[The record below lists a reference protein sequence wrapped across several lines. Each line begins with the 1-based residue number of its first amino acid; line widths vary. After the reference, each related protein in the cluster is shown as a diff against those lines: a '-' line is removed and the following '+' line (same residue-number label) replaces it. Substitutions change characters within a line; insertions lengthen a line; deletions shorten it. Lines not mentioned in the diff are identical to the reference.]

1 MTSTADVAGFAADVE
16 YDRLPTDVR
25 EAVKRRLLDVI
36 GVGLRNR
43 TAGPAD
49 AARQGLTPDGTTTA
63 GESRVWGSPA
73 TTSAPRTAMCNA
85 VAVAAGN
92 GPTFLSPALAP
103 VGGSVAG
110 VVAAADAGG
119 APGEATIAGLAAALE
134 FHGECALN
142 APLDGLHPATHTA
155 VAVAVGAGR
164 TMGLDASTLSDAIAI
179 ASSRVTLSAG
189 DSTDP
194 IPAGNAALSGVYAC
208 LLASGG
214 VSAPDS
220 FSAAGGWHDR
230 MGPFDLD
237 FDPGCERVRDA
248 AVLPYEARP
257 HEQTAIGAAIELA
270 TGTPIDPADI
280 GTVTVETSE
289 RAAAELDP
297 RRIAAALVDREFAVD
312 PGTRAD
318 FEPVAETVTVATAE
332 ELTDRGSFGTRP
344 VRITVESR
352 DGSVSE
358 TILETFDGHP
368 STPASWGTVT
378 EKFHAITGE
387 TYGRPRRERI
397 VETVRSFEAESA
409 AELARLLR

>member
-1 MTSTADVAGFAADVE
+1 MTSTADVADFAAAVE
-16 YDRLPTDVR
+16 YDRLPNDVR
-25 EAVKRRLLDVI
+25 EAVKRRLLDAV

-49 AARQGLTPDGTTTA
+49 AARQGLTPDGTTIT

-73 TTSAPRTAMCNA
+73 TTSTPRAAMCNGT
-85 VAVAAGN
+85 AVAAGN
-92 GPTFLSPALAP
+92 GPTFLSPTPAP

-119 APGEATIAGLAAALE
+119 ATGEATISGLAAALE
-134 FHGECALN
+134 FHGECAWN

-155 VAVAVGAGR
+155 VAASVGAGR
-164 TMGLDASTLSDAIAI
+164 TMGLDASTLADAIAVAASRI
-179 ASSRVTLSAG
+179 ALSAG
-189 DSTDP
+189 DPADP
-194 IPAGNAALSGVYAC
+194 IPTGNAALTGLYAC

-220 FSAAGGWHDR
+220 FSADGGWHDR
-230 MGPFDLD
+230 VGPFDLD

-280 GTVTVETSE
+280 DAVTVETS
-289 RAAAELDP
+289 AVAAEALDP
-297 RRIAAALVDREFAVD
+297 RRIAAALVDRELAVD
-312 PGTRAD
+312 PGSRTD
-318 FEPVAETVTVATAE
+318 LEPVAETVTVAATE
-332 ELTDRGSFGTRP
+332 ELTDRGPSGTSP
-344 VRITVESR
+344 ARIAVESR
-352 DGSVSE
+352 GGAVSE
-358 TILETFDGHP
+358 TTLETFNGHP
-368 STPASWGTVT
+368 STPASWGTVE
-378 EKFHAITGE
+378 EKFHAIAE
-387 TYGRPRRERI
+387 RIYERPRRERI